1 MKRSTKTTKKLLF
14 EQIDL
19 QMSYEGGHGKM
30 GRVFLIIDLRN
41 NVILAFLKFLFG
53 RLF

>member
-14 EQIDL
+14 EQLEIDL

-30 GRVFLIIDLRN
+30 GRVFLII
-41 NVILAFLKFLFG
+41 
-53 RLF
+53 